1 MYKACIFDLDGTL
14 ADSVESIAYSANR
27 AIMKYGFSPNPVE
40 NYKDYA
46 GDGAPEMLKRSL
58 IDAGD
63 TKLQYFEQVQ
73 EEYRRLFE
81 TDCMY
86 RVVPYDGIVEA
97 LKKLKENGVLLA
109 VLSNKP
115 HNRTVDVVE
124 ALFGKGYFH
133 EILGMTDEATRKP
146 NPIGAFTIAKRLGV
160 EPRACMYV
168 GDTNTDMQTGVAAG
182 MLTVGVTWGFRKKTE
197 LEESGAHRM
206 IAHPLELVRIAREE
220 NSQS

>member
-27 AIMKYGFSPNPVE
+27 AIGKYGFPPNPVE
-40 NYKDYA
+40 NYKMYA

-58 IDAGD
+58 LDAGD
-63 TKLQYFEQVQ
+63 KELKYFALVQ
-73 EEYRRLFE
+73 AEYKRLFE

-86 RVVPYDGIVEA
+86 HVVPYDGIVEA
-97 LKKLKENGVLLA
+97 LKQLKEAGVYIA

-115 HNRTVDVVE
+115 HSRTVDVVE
-124 ALFGKGYFH
+124 SLFGKGYFD

-146 NPIGAFTIAKRLGV
+146 NPVGAFAIAEKFGV
-160 EPRACMYV
+160 KSSECMYV

-182 MLTVGVTWGFRKKTE
+182 MLTIGVTWGFRQREE
-197 LEESGAHRM
+197 LEENGAHV
-206 IAHPLELVRIAREE
+206 IINSPLELPKIAKR
-220 NSQS
+220 